1 MLRVRILLNL
11 SRIFIFLKNWR
22 HFDFYE
28 HFIKKFHIRKVK
40 CLVRGGCQFGG
51 WNQVTTVCV
60 RGQKL
65 KVELFKLNLFYFH
78 MALFLSSPF
87 YKIKFRNF
95 AELGFGQL
103 WHWKGSSISY
113 LWNGR
118 EVYFS
123 WHPRHRFLWRQSRE
137 IVLFSSTLC
146 FGFINCTWTI
156 NRKSSR
162 YTARASWR
170 EWWWYGSGAAF
181 GRTGRINTLT
191 LWREGRRN
199 FSTKMKEDNKN
210 DKFKKQGS
218 VSL

>member
-1 MLRVRILLNL
+1 MV
-11 SRIFIFLKNWR
+11 
-22 HFDFYE
+22 
-28 HFIKKFHIRKVK
+28 
-40 CLVRGGCQFGG
+40 
-51 WNQVTTVCV
+51 
-60 RGQKL
+60 
-65 KVELFKLNLFYFH
+65 
-78 MALFLSSPF
+78 LFLSSPF
-87 YKIKFRNF
+87 YNMKFRNF

-218 VSL
+218 VSLKSPSIDWRTRGESRPSDKGGGGHPDLEISGARAVSKKI